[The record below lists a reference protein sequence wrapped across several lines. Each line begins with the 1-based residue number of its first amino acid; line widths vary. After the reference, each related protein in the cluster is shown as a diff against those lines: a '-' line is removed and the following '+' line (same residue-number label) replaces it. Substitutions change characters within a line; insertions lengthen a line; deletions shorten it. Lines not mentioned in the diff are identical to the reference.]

1 MIKKWFGNLVSVVT
15 LIFFLQ
21 YFDVET
27 AAEHIKSF
35 NMTVFLLSMF
45 VILLGVVVKA
55 YRWVWIN
62 NHHFTLSKSFKAY
75 VMSIV
80 LNALLPLRAGDVYR
94 VSVFNGLFKTKIA
107 FLIARMVREK
117 LFDLMTVLMIFHIAL
132 MFVESRI
139 AHDLDIY
146 YHALL
151 ASIVSLALLLN
162 IKFITSLKKLLNK
175 LESRKIKRLMLST
188 LISIEDDNR
197 SSNNLL
203 IIGLSLIS
211 WFVEAIAFVI
221 IANQLDFSEPVL
233 AGLLAFSISTLAL
246 ALPSAPG
253 GIGIFHLGALFALS
267 IVDVPSDDAAVFS
280 VITHAAYMVLFFI
293 IFIWHNMVRFSTR
306 DCEDV

>member
-146 YHALL
+146 YSETILP
-151 ASIVSLALLLN
+151 N
-162 IKFITSLKKLLNK
+162 
-175 LESRKIKRLMLST
+175 
-188 LISIEDDNR
+188 
-197 SSNNLL
+197 SNYVCTK
-203 IIGLSLIS
+203 GL
-211 WFVEAIAFVI
+211 F
-221 IANQLDFSEPVL
+221 
-233 AGLLAFSISTLAL
+233 
-246 ALPSAPG
+246 LPSY
-253 GIGIFHLGALFALS
+253 
-267 IVDVPSDDAAVFS
+267 
-280 VITHAAYMVLFFI
+280 ITLTNEEILYICRI
-293 IFIWHNMVRFSTR
+293 IKIILK
-306 DCEDV
+306 